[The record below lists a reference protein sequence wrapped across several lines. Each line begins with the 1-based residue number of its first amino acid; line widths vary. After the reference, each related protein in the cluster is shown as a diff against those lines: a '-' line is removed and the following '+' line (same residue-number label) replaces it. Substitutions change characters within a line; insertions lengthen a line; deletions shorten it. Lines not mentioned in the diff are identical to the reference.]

1 MCWGRSVPL
10 FRSPLTRQ
18 ENASYMSCSLAVTDE
33 NVFISVVDH
42 EMVLWEHVYPLV
54 LLRAQLLHSSDMFL
68 QDPEII
74 TLLIIHL

>member
-1 MCWGRSVPL
+1 MCWGRSVSL

-18 ENASYMSCSLAVTDE
+18 ENAFYMSCSLAVTDW
-33 NVFISVVDH
+33 NVFISVVGH

-54 LLRAQLLHSSDMFL
+54 LLRAQLLHSSDTFL

-74 TLLIIHL
+74 APLITHL